1 MQSSLMLQSQLS
13 LAPSLLML
21 EVNPRIQKWD
31 PDQDI
36 TKGLQLIGQWQF
48 AVHVGPGPM
57 AYDTKQEERKKG
69 HQNQPFRQT
78 MNTNIGSFML

>member
-1 MQSSLMLQSQLS
+1 MAYVDKAIDSLSLQPHKLIHKEQSQLS

-36 TKGLQLIGQWQF
+36 TKGSQLIGQWQF

-57 AYDTKQEERKKG
+57 DHDLDTLVIDR
-69 HQNQPFRQT
+69 
-78 MNTNIGSFML
+78 

>member
-1 MQSSLMLQSQLS
+1 
-13 LAPSLLML
+13 ML

-36 TKGLQLIGQWQF
+36 TKGSQLIGQWQF

-57 AYDTKQEERKKG
+57 DHDLDTLVIKDKG
-69 HQNQPFRQT
+69 HYLSPLQERPSFWRPFH
-78 MNTNIGSFML
+78 SESPMLEIFQR